1 MSSRMHRRAGWSL
14 AIGYLIASTCFGTWH
29 SHREPHDC
37 QHADCQFSAADASV
51 CDHDRRDLWIENP
64 GDAQRP
70 GSMPEDDCA
79 VCRFLAQSALPA
91 IAVALPTL
99 GEVVVEARIVAPV
112 CPQVWVAT
120 GGPARAPPSVA

>member
-1 MSSRMHRRAGWSL
+1 MHRRAGWSL
-14 AIGYLIASTCFGTWH
+14 AIGYLIASTCFGSWH
-29 SHREPHDC
+29 SHRAPHDC
-37 QHADCQFSAADASV
+37 QHADCKLSAAHASA
-51 CDHDRRDLWIENP
+51 CDHDVLDPRLDNAD
-64 GDAQRP
+64 DAQRP

-99 GEVVVEARIVAPV
+99 GEVVVEARVVAPV
-112 CPQVWVAT
+112 CPRVWVAT